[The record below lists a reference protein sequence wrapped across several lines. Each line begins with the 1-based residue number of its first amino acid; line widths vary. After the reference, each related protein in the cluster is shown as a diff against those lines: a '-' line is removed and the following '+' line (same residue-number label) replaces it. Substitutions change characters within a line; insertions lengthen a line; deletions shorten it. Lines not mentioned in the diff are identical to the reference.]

1 MRLLHGARRTRDSRC
16 VLVST
21 AGTRVE
27 SACLKQHVQ
36 QLVDF
41 VFTTR
46 TELARSV
53 EGSSWRLPLQ
63 RKRNVQVQVHGLV
76 STHSPQAKTS
86 THIDSVSASYRG
98 AAASLIDK
106 SFDQS
111 EVYGGFCRRAKPRAG
126 AGAWLWQQPSTLHK
140 QRRASALSRPPPRTV
155 EQPEACSIS
164 WKFMAAS
171 VAKAKPPSCR
181 CRCMVLVASKHSPQA
196 ETSKHLESNGN
207 RTA

>member
-1 MRLLHGARRTRDSRC
+1 M
-16 VLVST
+16 
-21 AGTRVE
+21 
-27 SACLKQHVQ
+27 
-36 QLVDF
+36 
-41 VFTTR
+41 
-46 TELARSV
+46 
-53 EGSSWRLPLQ
+53 
-63 RKRNVQVQVHGLV
+63 QVHGLV
-76 STHSPQAKTS
+76 STHSPQAETS

-111 EVYGGFCRRAKPRAG
+111 EVYGGFCRRAKPPAD

-140 QRRASALSRPPPRTV
+140 QRRASALSRPPPRTM

-196 ETSKHLESNGN
+196 ETSNRLESTATSHRGAAGSLLDQSELHGGLH
-207 RTA
+207 RTMANTCRWLVAAASTLHASARSRDEHGL